1 MRPGT
6 THNFRLQLRLTPDL
20 FPTPQVVEIFQ
31 SLFLADRLRR
41 GRGILF
47 ASVPS
52 MDRPIGRVPRFKIG
66 DEVIVVGLGSYKG
79 KEGVVVHVTTHSG
92 DFVHRYEVRLSD
104 GTVTRFFGFE
114 LEFIISAS
122 A

>member
-1 MRPGT
+1 MRPGIA
-6 THNFRLQLRLTPDL
+6 HNFRFQLRLTPDL
-20 FPTPQVVEIFQ
+20 FLRDKIFQ
-31 SLFLADRLRR
+31 SFLADRLRR

>member
-1 MRPGT
+1 
-6 THNFRLQLRLTPDL
+6 
-20 FPTPQVVEIFQ
+20 VEIFQ
-31 SLFLADRLRR
+31 FFFAGRLRS

-52 MDRPIGRVPRFKIG
+52 MISDRPVGRTPRFKIG

-92 DFVHRYEVRLSD
+92 DFVHRYDVRLSD

-114 LEFIISAS
+114 LEFIISDS

>member
-1 MRPGT
+1 VIR
-6 THNFRLQLRLTPDL
+6 DL
-20 FPTPQVVEIFQ
+20 FLTRQVVEIFQ
-31 SLFLADRLRR
+31 SLFVGRLRS

-52 MDRPIGRVPRFKIG
+52 MISDRPVGRTPRFKVG

-79 KEGVVVHVTTHSG
+79 KEGVVVHVTGHSG
-92 DFVHRYEVRLSD
+92 DFVHRYEVQLSD

-114 LEFIISAS
+114 LDFIISAS

>member
-1 MRPGT
+1 M
-6 THNFRLQLRLTPDL
+6 
-20 FPTPQVVEIFQ
+20 EIFQ
-31 SLFLADRLRR
+31 SFFAGRLRS

-47 ASVPS
+47 ASVQS
-52 MDRPIGRVPRFKIG
+52 MISDRPVGRTPRFKIG

-79 KEGVVVHVTTHSG
+79 KEGVVVHVTGHSG
-92 DFVHRYEVRLSD
+92 DFGHRYEVRLSD

-114 LEFIISAS
+114 LDFIISAS

>member
-1 MRPGT
+1 
-6 THNFRLQLRLTPDL
+6 
-20 FPTPQVVEIFQ
+20 VEIFQ
-31 SLFLADRLRR
+31 SFFSGRFPG

-47 ASVPS
+47 ASVPNMVS
-52 MDRPIGRVPRFKIG
+52 DRPVGRVPRFKVG

-79 KEGVVVHVTTHSG
+79 REGVVVHVTAHSG

-114 LEFIISAS
+114 LDFIISAS